1 MKHFVVLLALIGA
14 ATSGNNLFENLDKYP
29 LQDECQAALQEHIN
43 VEMHA
48 SLVYM
53 QMAAHF
59 DNNKV
64 ARKGFSTFFAEN
76 SKEER
81 EHAQKI
87 IDYINKRGS
96 TVSLVNIDMPLITT
110 WKSVLQ
116 ALRDAISL
124 ENKVT
129 NKLHAVHKIADEE
142 CKDPQLMD
150 FIESEFLEEQVTSI
164 DKLQRMITVL
174 SNMDSGTGEYLLD
187 RELLGD
193 KKEF

>member
-1 MKHFVVLLALIGA
+1 NCEDSVI
-14 ATSGNNLFENLDKYP
+14 SGNNLFENLDKYP
-29 LQDECQAALQEHIN
+29 LQDDCQAALQEQIN

-53 QMAAHF
+53 QMSAHF

-64 ARKGFSTFFAEN
+64 ARKGFSNFFAEN

-87 IDYINKRGS
+87 INYINKRGS
-96 TVSLVNIDMPLITT
+96 TVSLINIDMPQITT
-110 WKSVLQ
+110 WKTALQ
-116 ALRDAISL
+116 ALQDAMGL

-150 FIESEFLEEQVTSI
+150 FIEHEFLEEQVDSI

-174 SNMDSGTGEYLLD
+174 SNMDSGMGEYMLD

>member
-1 MKHFVVLLALIGA
+1 MSA
-14 ATSGNNLFENLDKYP
+14 Y
-29 LQDECQAALQEHIN
+29 
-43 VEMHA
+43 
-48 SLVYM
+48 
-53 QMAAHF
+53 F

-87 IDYINKRGS
+87 IDYINKRGG
-96 TVSLVNIDMPLITT
+96 TVSNFNVNMPVTTT
-110 WKSVLQ
+110 WMNVLD
-116 ALRDAISL
+116 ALQSALAL
-124 ENKVT
+124 EHKVT
-129 NKLHAVHKIADEE
+129 NKLHDVHKIADKE

-150 FIESEFLEEQVTSI
+150 FIESEFLEEQVASI

-174 SNMDSGTGEYLLD
+174 ENMDSGMGEYMLD

>member
-1 MKHFVVLLALIGA
+1 MKQFVVLLALIGA

-96 TVSLVNIDMPLITT
+96 TVSLVNIDMPQITT

-129 NKLHAVHKIADEE
+129 NKLHAVHKTADEE
-142 CKDPQLMD
+142 CKDPQMQSPVHIGGGVLPH
-150 FIESEFLEEQVTSI
+150 EPPGEEDAGLRRSH
-164 DKLQRMITVL
+164 
-174 SNMDSGTGEYLLD
+174 GA
-187 RELLGD
+187 EL
-193 KKEF
+193 